1 MCFLKVRKYHRKI
14 PVLES
19 VFNKAC
25 NFVTKILQ
33 HRCFRVEFAKFLRI
47 PILKIWRTSANYCF
61 YTFIRTHHHL
71 HFHHFHYHQKQPF
84 ADVIQNRCSQKFRK
98 FHRKTPALKSLFN
111 KVADLASATLIK
123 GDTNTSFCLWNLRN
137 F

>member
-1 MCFLKVRKYHRKI
+1 MCSLKVCIYHRKI

-19 VFNKAC
+19 VFNEAC
-25 NFVTKILQ
+25 NFVTQILQ
-33 HRCFRVEFAKFLRI
+33 HRFFRVKFAKFLRT
-47 PILKIWRTSANYCF
+47 LFWRISANDCF
-61 YTFIRTHHHL
+61 YTFIRTDHF

-98 FHRKTPALKSLFN
+98 FHRKTSALESLFN
-111 KVADLASATLIK
+111 KVVDLRPATLIK
-123 GDTNTSFCLWNLRN
+123 RDTNTGFSLWNLRN